1 MTGRRY
7 WIALVVSVSVLGA
20 VCTLLPWMGTRY
32 ALVWMF
38 LFSVWLT
45 LAVSY
50 DIVGGHLGYMNLGH
64 SAFFG
69 LGAYATVLLLNLG
82 CSLPTSLG
90 AAALLAASVAVL
102 ISWPLF
108 RLRGAYFALG
118 TFGLISLMAA
128 VVTNLRDWTGGS
140 GGISAPPGDHTVA
153 ACYLSMAVA
162 GCTMA
167 LRYHLARSHFG
178 LTLRAIR
185 EDEEAARGLAAQVI
199 LYKCAAL
206 VLSSIPAGVIGGVYA
221 WNLTYISP
229 DSVFGLEVALSPV
242 VMAMLGGTG
251 ALAGP
256 VLGVCFVTVVQEL
269 LWTKMPYFHLTVYG
283 AIMVCV
289 GLFLPGG
296 LVRAGWLRSL
306 ARRTGIL
313 PVMDRRDACP
323 TFRSSQ

>member
-1 MTGRRY
+1 MTRRRY
-7 WIALVVSVSVLGA
+7 WIALLVTPCILGA
-20 VCTLLPWMGTRY
+20 ACTLLLWVGARY
-32 ALVWMF
+32 MLVWIF

-50 DIVGGHLGYMNLGH
+50 DIVGGYLGYMNLGH

-69 LGAYATVLLLNLG
+69 LGAYSAVLLLNVG
-82 CSLPTSLG
+82 CSLPFSLG
-90 AAALLAASVAVL
+90 AAALVAASVAGLV
-102 ISWPLF
+102 SYPLF
-108 RLRGAYFALG
+108 RLRGAYFALA
-118 TFGLISLMAA
+118 TFGLIGLMAV
-128 VVTNLRDWTGGS
+128 VVTNLREWTGGS

-167 LRYHLARSHFG
+167 LSYHLARSRFG
-178 LTLRAIR
+178 LALRAIR
-185 EDEEAARGLAAQVI
+185 EDEEAARGLGAQVT

-206 VLSSIPAGVIGGVYA
+206 VLSSIPAGVIGAVYA

-251 ALAGP
+251 TLAGP

-289 GLFLPGG
+289 GLFMPGG
-296 LVRAGWLRSL
+296 LVRARWLRFLLLRLGMGEATRFSKH
-306 ARRTGIL
+306 
-313 PVMDRRDACP
+313 
-323 TFRSSQ
+323 S